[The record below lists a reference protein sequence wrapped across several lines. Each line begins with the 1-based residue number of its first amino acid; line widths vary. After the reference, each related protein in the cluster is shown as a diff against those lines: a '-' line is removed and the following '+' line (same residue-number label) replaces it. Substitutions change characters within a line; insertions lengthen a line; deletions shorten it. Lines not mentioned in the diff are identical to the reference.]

1 MTARYG
7 LDFYVDRR
15 ENYYPVNS
23 AGDWTGGGFYKND
36 YSERVQNLNVFVN
49 GNSSFGG
56 SNLNWILGY
65 VLEDEEYYRFSSS
78 TNNFL
83 NPNPSK
89 QLVGNAV
96 NGDILATE
104 NKRRTKKNSAFYS
117 LSFSTLQDKLLLDVA
132 GRLERSST
140 LTDLNF
146 YPSATLGYIVTDNAS
161 GPLSFLKLRAS
172 YGQVGISPILYINK
186 SNFITSTAGSE
197 NWGDYIDGANYGG
210 SVRRSAIQGNP
221 DLKAERVTETEV
233 GADFRFLD
241 NKLSLGATY
250 YNRLTTDGILRI
262 ELPPST
268 GFTEQY
274 QNAAEISNKGIELDF
289 NYNQLSANYLKVNI
303 FGNFTSYKNIV
314 EKLPDVSR
322 VILNGFN
329 STGSVV
335 KEGAPFAAIF
345 GGAYQRDA
353 NGNIEF
359 DSRGFPL
366 IDDEQKVIGDP
377 NPDYKAGLGAS
388 IDYKNF
394 NFSFLFETSQ
404 GNDMWGGTQGVLYY
418 FGIHPDTD
426 NVSVSDVDLPI
437 YNANVAN
444 SYNNGVI
451 PAGTPFRGNIADF
464 WGGPVALEESWYR
477 TNGGGFG
484 DLDEQ
489 FVKDAS
495 WIKLREVSL
504 NYHAVLTS

>member
-117 LSFSTLQDKLLLDVA
+117 LSFSKLQDKLLLDVA

-172 YGQVGISPILYINK
+172 YGQVGMSPILYINK

-197 NWGDYIDGANYGG
+197 NWG
-210 SVRRSAIQGNP
+210 
-221 DLKAERVTETEV
+221 
-233 GADFRFLD
+233 
-241 NKLSLGATY
+241 
-250 YNRLTTDGILRI
+250 
-262 ELPPST
+262 
-268 GFTEQY
+268 
-274 QNAAEISNKGIELDF
+274 
-289 NYNQLSANYLKVNI
+289 
-303 FGNFTSYKNIV
+303 
-314 EKLPDVSR
+314 
-322 VILNGFN
+322 
-329 STGSVV
+329 
-335 KEGAPFAAIF
+335 
-345 GGAYQRDA
+345 
-353 NGNIEF
+353 
-359 DSRGFPL
+359 
-366 IDDEQKVIGDP
+366 
-377 NPDYKAGLGAS
+377 GL
-388 IDYKNF
+388 
-394 NFSFLFETSQ
+394 
-404 GNDMWGGTQGVLYY
+404 
-418 FGIHPDTD
+418 H
-426 NVSVSDVDLPI
+426 
-437 YNANVAN
+437 
-444 SYNNGVI
+444 
-451 PAGTPFRGNIADF
+451 
-464 WGGPVALEESWYR
+464 
-477 TNGGGFG
+477 
-484 DLDEQ
+484 
-489 FVKDAS
+489 
-495 WIKLREVSL
+495 
-504 NYHAVLTS
+504 